1 MSRKRKAGEMM
12 IQPPCKSCLLHASVT
27 STKQGE
33 QDYIQ
38 LDPHWMCHMGI
49 EPEETVWVLAE
60 YPTSILVASVIQG
73 TEGMWQLAGHGSHA
87 KHVSTRTRLSIYG
100 FYSASASTYSIAEL
114 EAWEAEVLIQLKDGN
129 RIDVVRISTEMAV
142 QENPQRGEWACEQS
156 I

>member
-1 MSRKRKAGEMM
+1 MM

-49 EPEETVWVLAE
+49 EPEETVWVLAH
-60 YPTSILVASVIQG
+60 YPSSMWMAAVIPG
-73 TEGMWQLAGHGSHA
+73 IEGKGQLAVHGSHA
-87 KHVSTRTRLSIYG
+87 ERVTARTKLSIYG
-100 FYSASASTYSIAEL
+100 FYPASASTFSMAEL
-114 EAWEAEVLIQLKDGN
+114 EAWEPEVMIQLKEGN